1 MLEDVVHKTVLQ
13 KNFTR
18 LLYTMGLKN
27 HIREK
32 FMLRKDRDTEQP
44 LIPKWELE
52 KKSIDFFQ
60 SIGDIFFMGYEQI
73 LWNYLQ
79 DYKLKM

>member
-44 LIPKWELE
+44 LIPK
-52 KKSIDFFQ
+52 
-60 SIGDIFFMGYEQI
+60 
-73 LWNYLQ
+73 
-79 DYKLKM
+79 